1 MLPSSDGRRARAT
14 GQAATDLPAAGR
26 TARVRGFVMLRAA
39 PGGFAEPSARTQRR
53 GRAASRLVLLVETA
67 LVLLYW
73 ATSAAASPDG
83 FIHGV
88 TAGGWGWTGGAP
100 RIAILAS
107 GRVGPRVFFR
117 CAVRAGRGPP
127 VVCAGGLGVCICPRI
142 PLVCPCPL
150 QRAVD
155 SCPALV
161 LSVSAT
167 AGSE

>member
-1 MLPSSDGRRARAT
+1 MSRPHARS
-14 GQAATDLPAAGR
+14 
-26 TARVRGFVMLRAA
+26 
-39 PGGFAEPSARTQRR
+39 GG
-53 GRAASRLVLLVETA
+53 AASRLVLLVETA
-67 LVLLYW
+67 LVFTLLGDLGGSEPQ
-73 ATSAAASPDG
+73 TVL
-83 FIHGV
+83 FHGV
-88 TAGGWGWTGGAP
+88 PAGGKVVRRGP

>member
-1 MLPSSDGRRARAT
+1 MLPSSDGRARAT
-14 GQAATDLPAAGR
+14 GQAATGLPAAGR
-26 TARVRGFVMLRAA
+26 TARVRGFVLLRAA
-39 PGGFAEPSARTQRR
+39 SGGFAEPSARTQRR
-53 GRAASRLVLLVETA
+53 GRVSSRTPRRNGPRFYFTGRPRRQRA
-67 LVLLYW
+67 
-73 ATSAAASPDG
+73 PDG
-83 FIHGV
+83 FV
-88 TAGGWGWTGGAP
+88 PRRCLPEVGGGGP

-127 VVCAGGLGVCICPRI
+127 VVCAGGLGVFICPRI